1 MRTVIVF
8 NNGNHRAI
16 RLPRDMDFAGV
27 NELEIACEG
36 DTIIL
41 RPVKPSWGS
50 FLLEDKA
57 DADFMTERGNIMND
71 RGRVE
76 P

>member
-1 MRTVIVF
+1 MRTVSVF
-8 NNGNHRAI
+8 KNGNNRAI

-27 NELEIACEG
+27 NELEIAREG

-41 RPVKPSWGS
+41 RPVKPNWGS

-57 DADFMTERGNIMND
+57 DADFMTEREDIIND
-71 RGRVE
+71 EGRVK

>member
-1 MRTVIVF
+1 MRTVSVF
-8 NNGNHRAI
+8 KNGNNRAI

-27 NELEIACEG
+27 NELEIAREG

-50 FLLEDKA
+50 FLLEDQA
-57 DADFMTERGNIMND
+57 DADFMTEREDIIND
-71 RGRVE
+71 EGRVK